1 MSVAPALALS
11 GLTVEL
17 GGMCILR
24 GISLEVPAGAT
35 VALIG
40 RNGAGK
46 TTTLRAIMGLVP
58 QKAGSMQLHSA
69 ALASLPTH
77 QRARLGL
84 GYVPE
89 DRRMIGA
96 LSAEANILL
105 PADACRLPAGER
117 RARLERVYALLPELT
132 QLRARIAGSL
142 SGGQQKMVALGRAL
156 MIGSRL
162 LLLDEPFQGLS
173 PALSRHYA
181 ETLAGLREQD
191 ADLAILVAEA
201 NPALLRSLVGIWYA
215 IERGVVTRRDAFA
228 ACAASGGESP
238 RS

>member
-1 MSVAPALALS
+1 VSAVAALSVEGLSVTLGGTRILRSVA
-11 GLTVEL
+11 
-17 GGMCILR
+17 
-24 GISLEVPAGAT
+24 LEVAPGST

-58 QKAGSMQLHSA
+58 AESGTIRFHG
-69 ALASLPTH
+69 ALMNDLPTH

-89 DRRMIGA
+89 DRRMISA
-96 LSAEANILL
+96 LSVESNVLL
-105 PADACRLPAGER
+105 PADASGLAPAER

-132 QLRARIAGSL
+132 KMRERLAGSL

-173 PALSRHYA
+173 PALSRAYA
-181 ETLAGLREQD
+181 ETLAGLRGQD
-191 ADLAILVAEA
+191 RELAILVAEA
-201 NPALLRSLVGIWYA
+201 NPSLLRPLAQTWYA
-215 IERGVVTRRDAFA
+215 IERGVVMRQDEHRFQPAPSA
-228 ACAASGGESP
+228 
-238 RS
+238 